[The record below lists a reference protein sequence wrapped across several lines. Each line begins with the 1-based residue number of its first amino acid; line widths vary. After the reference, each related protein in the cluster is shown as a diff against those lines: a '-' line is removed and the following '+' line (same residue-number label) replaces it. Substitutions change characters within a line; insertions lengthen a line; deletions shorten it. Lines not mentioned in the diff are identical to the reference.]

1 MTLNKL
7 YILGITGGM
16 GCGKSLILGYLEKEY
31 KAHLLKLDDISRD
44 LIMPDG
50 KCYRDVIDLFGE
62 KIIKEDGTLDR
73 GLIAK
78 EMFESPALVEKMNSI
93 IHPEVM
99 RCVKEKIA
107 SLEMEKAFI
116 VIEAALLIEA
126 GYKEICDEVWYIY
139 ASKDT
144 RRARLIKDRGYSKE
158 RIERTFDTQLS
169 DEEYRSNSDFV
180 IDNNGDF
187 DFTKKQIDERLKG

>member
-7 YILGITGGM
+7 HILGITGGI
-16 GCGKSLILGYLEKEY
+16 GCGKSLILSYLEKDY

-50 KCYRDVIDLFGE
+50 KCYREVVDLFGE
-62 KIIKEDGTLDR
+62 KIIQKDGTLDR

-78 EMFESPALVEKMNSI
+78 EMFESPALVEMMNSI

-107 SLEMEKAFI
+107 SPEMEKAFI

-158 RIERTFDTQLS
+158 RIERTFNTQLS